1 MFIINL
7 ILLRPTKHLERLTF
21 SYLQLA
27 FPLFRDFAANLSAA
41 LAVVVNLDDAMALGR
56 KAMSVSII

>member
-1 MFIINL
+1 L
-7 ILLRPTKHLERLTF
+7 AF

-41 LAVVVNLDDAMALGR
+41 LAVVVNLDDAMALGC